1 MRNNKREVILD
12 FTSLLDV
19 IMLILF
25 FFVIFAQIDSSNAV
39 EIANNDA
46 QHAIQYANQI
56 MQEANDSQA
65 NADAMMADAE
75 VMVSDAEQMQD
86 YAKAVV
92 FNSSSD
98 FDKAIQLQLD
108 LKLENEKWKID
119 ITESGKKEILDT
131 IENVRERKPEELA
144 EDFDKFISSYSYSTS
159 DAILINLVYGS
170 DIAGSRKSK
179 EHSDEMIRLLRDKY
193 NYQYLFSTTVDIS
206 AKEVKHSEGG

>member
-12 FTSLLDV
+12 FTSLIDV

-39 EIANNDA
+39 ESANNDA
-46 QHAIQYANQI
+46 QQAIQYANQI

-75 VMVSDAEQMQD
+75 QMQD
-86 YAKAVV
+86 YAMAVV
-92 FNSSSD
+92 SNSTSD

-144 EDFDKFISSYSYSTS
+144 EEFDKFISSYSYSTS

>member
-39 EIANNDA
+39 NAVES
-46 QHAIQYANQI
+46 ANQI

-75 VMVSDAEQMQD
+75 QMQD
-86 YAKAVV
+86 YAMAVV
-92 FNSSSD
+92 SNSTSD

-131 IENVRERKPEELA
+131 LENVRERKPEELA
-144 EDFDKFISSYSYSTS
+144 EEFDKFISSYSYSTS

>member
-39 EIANNDA
+39 NAVES
-46 QHAIQYANQI
+46 ANQI

-65 NADAMMADAE
+65 NADAMMAE
-75 VMVSDAEQMQD
+75 AEQMQD
-86 YAKAVV
+86 YAMAVV
-92 FNSSSD
+92 SNSTSD
-98 FDKAIQLQLD
+98 FDKVIQLQLD
-108 LKLENEKWKID
+108 LKLEKEKWKID

-144 EDFDKFISSYSYSTS
+144 EEFDKFVSSYSYSTS

>member
-39 EIANNDA
+39 ES
-46 QHAIQYANQI
+46 ANQI

-75 VMVSDAEQMQD
+75 QMQD
-86 YAKAVV
+86 YAMAVV
-92 FNSSSD
+92 SNSTSD

-108 LKLENEKWKID
+108 LKMENEKWKID

-144 EDFDKFISSYSYSTS
+144 EEFDKFISSYSYSTS

>member
-39 EIANNDA
+39 NAVES
-46 QHAIQYANQI
+46 ANQI

-75 VMVSDAEQMQD
+75 QMQD
-86 YAKAVV
+86 YAMAVV
-92 FNSSSD
+92 SNSTSD

-131 IENVRERKPEELA
+131 LENVRERKPEELA

>member
-39 EIANNDA
+39 ESANNDA
-46 QHAIQYANQI
+46 QQAIQYANQI

-75 VMVSDAEQMQD
+75 QMQD
-86 YAKAVV
+86 YAMAVV
-92 FNSSSD
+92 SNSTSD

-144 EDFDKFISSYSYSTS
+144 EEFDKFISSYSYLTS

>member
-39 EIANNDA
+39 NAVES
-46 QHAIQYANQI
+46 ANQI

-65 NADAMMADAE
+65 NADAMMAE
-75 VMVSDAEQMQD
+75 AEQMQD
-86 YAKAVV
+86 YAMAVV
-92 FNSSSD
+92 SNSTSD
-98 FDKAIQLQLD
+98 FDKVIQLQLD
-108 LKLENEKWKID
+108 LKLEKEKWKID

-131 IENVRERKPEELA
+131 IENVRERKPDELA
-144 EDFDKFISSYSYSTS
+144 EEFDKFVSSYSYSTS

>member
-39 EIANNDA
+39 NAVES
-46 QHAIQYANQI
+46 ANQI

-65 NADAMMADAE
+65 NADAMMAE
-75 VMVSDAEQMQD
+75 AEQMQD
-86 YAKAVV
+86 YAMAVV
-92 FNSSSD
+92 SNSTSD

-131 IENVRERKPEELA
+131 LENVRERKPEELA

>member
-39 EIANNDA
+39 ESANNDA

-75 VMVSDAEQMQD
+75 QMQD
-86 YAKAVV
+86 YAMAVV
-92 FNSSSD
+92 SNSTSD

-144 EDFDKFISSYSYSTS
+144 EEFDKFISSYSYLTS

>member
-39 EIANNDA
+39 NAVES
-46 QHAIQYANQI
+46 ANQI

-75 VMVSDAEQMQD
+75 QMQD
-86 YAKAVV
+86 YAMAVV
-92 FNSSSD
+92 SNSTSD

-170 DIAGSRKSK
+170 DIGGSRKSK

>member
-39 EIANNDA
+39 NAVES
-46 QHAIQYANQI
+46 ANQI

-75 VMVSDAEQMQD
+75 QMQD
-86 YAKAVV
+86 YAMAVV
-92 FNSSSD
+92 SNSTSD

-144 EDFDKFISSYSYSTS
+144 EEFDKFISSYSYSTS

>member
-39 EIANNDA
+39 NAVES
-46 QHAIQYANQI
+46 ANQI

-75 VMVSDAEQMQD
+75 QMQD
-86 YAKAVV
+86 YAMAVV
-92 FNSSSD
+92 SNSTSD

-119 ITESGKKEILDT
+119 ITESGKKEILYT

-144 EDFDKFISSYSYSTS
+144 EEFDKFISSYSYSTS

>member
-39 EIANNDA
+39 NAVES
-46 QHAIQYANQI
+46 ANQI

-75 VMVSDAEQMQD
+75 QMQD
-86 YAKAVV
+86 YAMAVV
-92 FNSSSD
+92 SNSTSD

-119 ITESGKKEILDT
+119 ITESGKKEILDS

-144 EDFDKFISSYSYSTS
+144 EEFDKFISSYSYSTS

>member
-39 EIANNDA
+39 ESANNDA
-46 QHAIQYANQI
+46 QQAIQYANQI

-75 VMVSDAEQMQD
+75 QMQD
-86 YAKAVV
+86 YAMAVV
-92 FNSSSD
+92 SNSTSD

-144 EDFDKFISSYSYSTS
+144 EEFDKFISSYSYSTS

>member
-39 EIANNDA
+39 ESANNDA
-46 QHAIQYANQI
+46 QQAIQYANQI

-75 VMVSDAEQMQD
+75 QMQD
-86 YAKAVV
+86 YAMAVV
-92 FNSSSD
+92 SNSTSN

-131 IENVRERKPEELA
+131 IGNVRERKPEELA
-144 EDFDKFISSYSYSTS
+144 EEFDKFISSYSYSTS

>member
-1 MRNNKREVILD
+1 MRNNKRKVILD

-39 EIANNDA
+39 ESANNDA
-46 QHAIQYANQI
+46 QQAIQYANQI

-75 VMVSDAEQMQD
+75 QMQD
-86 YAKAVV
+86 YAMAVV
-92 FNSSSD
+92 SNSTSN

-144 EDFDKFISSYSYSTS
+144 EEFDKFISSYSYSTS

>member
-39 EIANNDA
+39 ESANNDA
-46 QHAIQYANQI
+46 QQAIQYANQI

-75 VMVSDAEQMQD
+75 QMQD
-86 YAKAVV
+86 YAMAVV
-92 FNSSSD
+92 SNSTSN

-144 EDFDKFISSYSYSTS
+144 EEFDKFISSYSYSTS